1 MNLSTE
7 DTIVAIATPPGQ
19 GGVGI
24 VRLSG
29 PQAWPLAQRLF
40 RRRATGSLRPQRLY
54 YGDICDP
61 ATNEVWDD
69 GLLAVMR
76 APNSYTG
83 DDVAEINAHGAP
95 IILGRIVGAALALGA
110 RAAEPGEMTL
120 RAFLH
125 GKLDLAQAEGVADL
139 ISANSAAAARQAH
152 NQLAG
157 HLSARVRKARDGTLR
172 ALAQI
177 DASIDFP
184 EEEVPTPDHA
194 SLAADIRAVED
205 EVADLL
211 ASAARGRITREGVRC
226 VIAGRPNVGKSSL
239 LNALLRSERAI
250 VTPIAGT
257 TRDTVE
263 ESALIGG
270 VAFHLIDTAGITATD
285 DPIEALG
292 IARSRAAIAAA
303 DLALLVLDRSMPLTP
318 SDQQIAQELH
328 DVGFGQER
336 PLVVVTN
343 KSDLPKEWE
352 QTAVHHLLTTA
363 GISAPSSPNGHD
375 ALPTSLH
382 DTCEISTVT
391 GEALHTLEAMML
403 EATVGSA
410 GPDSAALV
418 ARARHRDALRSAG
431 EALAAAQS
439 TLRDRLPVDLVAE
452 DLRDALHALGL
463 ITGETITEDLLS
475 SIFSEFCIG
484 K

>member
-1 MNLSTE
+1 MNFSTA

-29 PQAWPLAQRLF
+29 PQAWEVAQRLF
-40 RRRATGSLRPQRLY
+40 RRRAGGALHPQRLY
-54 YGDICDP
+54 YGDIVDP
-61 ATNEVWDD
+61 VTEEILDD

-76 APNSYTG
+76 APHSYTG
-83 DDVAEINAHGAP
+83 DDAAEINAHGSP
-95 IILGRIVGAALALGA
+95 VVLGRIVGAALALGA

-125 GKLDLAQAEGVADL
+125 GKLDLAQAEGIADL

-152 NQLAG
+152 QHLTGQL
-157 HLSARVRKARDGTLR
+157 SVQVRAARDAVLR
-172 ALAQI
+172 ALAPI

-184 EEEVPTPDHA
+184 EDEVPTPDRA
-194 SLAADIRAVED
+194 ALAATIGTAEIAI
-205 EVADLL
+205 ADLL
-211 ASAARGRITREGVRC
+211 AGAARGRITREGVRC

-239 LNALLRSERAI
+239 LNALLRMDRAI

-263 ESALIGG
+263 ESASLGG
-270 VAFHLIDTAGITATD
+270 VAFHLIDTAGITTTD
-285 DPIEALG
+285 DPIEGLG

-303 DLALLVLDRSMPLTP
+303 DLALLVLDRAVALTAA
-318 SDQQIAQELH
+318 DREIAQELR
-328 DVGFGQER
+328 DEGFGSDR
-336 PLVVVTN
+336 PIIIVAN
-343 KSDLPKEWE
+343 KSDLPGQWNHME
-352 QTAVHHLLTTA
+352 ASHLLDAIGMDAPPAKAA
-363 GISAPSSPNGHD
+363 GAQQSAAP
-375 ALPTSLH
+375 AAVA
-382 DTCEISTVT
+382 ISTIT
-391 GEALHTLEAMML
+391 GEGQPALEAQML
-403 EATVGSA
+403 AAALGGAGSA
-410 GPDSAALV
+410 DAALV
-418 ARARHRDALRSAG
+418 ARARHRDALRVAG
-431 EALAAAQS
+431 EALAAAQT
-439 TLRDRLPVDLVAE
+439 TLRDHLPLDLVAE